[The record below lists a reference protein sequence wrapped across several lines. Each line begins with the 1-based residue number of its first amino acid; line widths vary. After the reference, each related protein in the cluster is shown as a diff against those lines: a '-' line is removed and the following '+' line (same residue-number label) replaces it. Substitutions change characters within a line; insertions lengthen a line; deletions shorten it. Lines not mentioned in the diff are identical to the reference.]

1 MEEKKY
7 KAVVWI
13 WGILLIIL
21 QIFTLISNITMETN
35 ILQGETVKNTAI
47 IVSVVMLI
55 LLVLYLVLSLKKIK
69 AGPII
74 GIVCSILYLFGLNIF
89 NIVLAIGFLVSCVS
103 MIKDL
108 NKM

>member
-1 MEEKKY
+1 MEENKY
-7 KAVVWI
+7 KSIVLI

-21 QIFTLISNITMETN
+21 QFFTLLSNITMETT

-55 LLVLYLVLSLKKIK
+55 LLILYLVLSLKKLK

-74 GIVCSILYLFGLNIF
+74 GIVCSIFYLLGLNIF
-89 NIVLAIGFLVSCVS
+89 NIILAVGFLVSCVS
-103 MIKDL
+103 MIKEL